1 MQLRDTHHMELRSL
15 GAWVLGVLLGLSSAT
30 QAESIRGQPL
40 LQRFSANDYGGNP
53 ANFGVL
59 SLPNGILLIAN
70 SRGVLVYDGQRW
82 ELIELPGLNPARALF
97 LGDDGVIYLGSYDL
111 IGRLLID
118 ETGLYHFE
126 DLRPEFGLSPESAT
140 FGTIWDI
147 SGSSKGILFRSDSTL
162 FYLGYDGAREVW
174 PADEGLRRMFVIRDQ
189 FYSRVHGQGYS
200 RIEAGKPQL
209 EPGGSFFA
217 ERPLSAAVPWKNAA
231 LLIADEGFF
240 LSDADGI
247 RRIDRADHAALQRYS
262 PNAALKLRDGSLMLG
277 AATGELLHFDSNLQV
292 LGVHPIG
299 PYSVLSLEDDR
310 EGGLWVSTEGDLVRL
325 RAPSPWSAFSAQ
337 NGLIGSPSATAY
349 HLGRLWVAT
358 SVGVFAS
365 RRDDVLLKFSLEVPT
380 TLEASALLADAK
392 GLLVGDREGVLFR
405 SAADGKVSRV
415 LESDAMYAFKRSKFH
430 PSLLFG
436 FAEQEIILMQETSTG
451 WREWTRWELGAVST
465 SDLIETN
472 ESTVL
477 IDNYR
482 GDLQHWRYDPQNGQ
496 VIERGSIGAEQGLQ
510 ADRDFGALLQPLG
523 RQLFVICGMRVYKLQ
538 DGRATPYDGE
548 PFSLYSRPYEMGL
561 AETELGDFAFTPNTL
576 FRRFPGTED
585 WQPMQLGSGSA
596 RGISSMRVDA
606 DGILR
611 AINWSGVLQY
621 DGSISEPVMAPLRVT
636 LVGVEWRDAE
646 GGNRRLPLR
655 SGQALALAGAD
666 ALSFDYIMPTMD
678 PGVEMR
684 FRIDGYLNNWSDWTS
699 PTRPGLTLRNPGPGS
714 YSLRV
719 EGRTRLGRIGE
730 PLVFEFTILP
740 AWWQTTSARIL
751 MVFSVVLVLLG
762 FAHLFVRFR
771 YRQYLM
777 ANKRLEQRIAERT
790 AELEQANTML
800 AELATE
806 DSLTGVANRRA
817 LEQALNR
824 EWDRCAELG
833 QPLAVIMV
841 DVDFFKQFNDRHGH
855 LEGDKELIRV
865 AQELAGRVRPVREL
879 LARFGG
885 EEFAIVLPN
894 TMLNEA
900 LTRAESIR
908 AAFDRDSSP
917 TTVSVGVSA
926 EVPTPSRSPLQLLR
940 DADDALYAAK
950 RGGRNRVMPAAA

>member
-1 MQLRDTHHMELRSL
+1 MELRSL
-15 GAWVLGVLLGLSSAT
+15 GAWVLGLLLSLSTAASA
-30 QAESIRGQPL
+30 EPIRGQPL
-40 LQRFSANDYGGNP
+40 LQRFTANDYGGNP

-82 ELIELPGLNPARALF
+82 DLIELPGLSPARALF

-118 ETGLYHFE
+118 ETGQYRFE
-126 DLRPEFGLSPESAT
+126 DLRPEFGLPPDSVA
-140 FGTIWDI
+140 FGAVWDV
-147 SGSSKGILFRSDSTL
+147 SGNSEGIIFRSDSKL
-162 FYLGYDGAREVW
+162 FYLGYDGTRETW
-174 PADEGLRRMFVIRDQ
+174 PADEGMRRMFVVRDR
-189 FYSRVHGQGYS
+189 FYSRVHGQGYA
-200 RIEAGKPQL
+200 RIEGGKPLL

-217 ERPLSAAVPWKNAA
+217 QRPLSSAVSWKNAT

-240 LSDADGI
+240 SSDADGI
-247 RRIDRADHAALQRYS
+247 RRVEGADHAALERYS
-262 PNAALKLRDGSLMLG
+262 PNAALRLRDGSLMV
-277 AATGELLHFDSNLQV
+277 ASATGELLHFDSDLHL

-325 RAPSPWSAFSAQ
+325 RAPSPWSAFGAQ

-349 HLGRLWVAT
+349 HLDRLWVAT

-365 RRDDVLLKFSLEVPT
+365 RRDDVLLKFSLEIPT
-380 TLEASALLADAK
+380 SLEASALMADSK
-392 GLLVGDREGVLFR
+392 GLLAGDREGVLFR
-405 SAADGKVSRV
+405 SAADGKVSRL
-415 LESDAMYAFKRSKFH
+415 LESDAMYAFKRSKHH

-436 FAEQEIILMQETSTG
+436 FAEQEIILMQETPQA
-451 WREWTRWELGAVST
+451 WREWKRWDLGAVST
-465 SDLIETN
+465 TDLIEVDDH
-472 ESTVL
+472 TVL

-482 GDLQHWRYDPQNGQ
+482 GDLQRWRYDPQTGE
-496 VIERGSIGAEQGLQ
+496 VVERGSIGAEQGLV

-523 RQLFVICGMRVYKLQ
+523 RQLFVVCGVRVYRLQ
-538 DGRATPYDGE
+538 DGRATAYEGE
-548 PFSLYSRPYEMGL
+548 PFSLSKRPYEMGL

-576 FRRFPGTED
+576 FRRLPGTED

-596 RGISSMRVDA
+596 RGISSMQVDA

-611 AINWSGVLQY
+611 AINWGGVLQY
-621 DGSISEPVMAPLRVT
+621 DGNISEPAVAPLRVA
-636 LVGVEWRDAE
+636 LAGVELRAAE
-646 GGNRRLPLR
+646 GESRRLPLR
-655 SGQALALAGAD
+655 SGQSLNLDGTD

-684 FRIDGYLNNWSDWTS
+684 FRIDGYLNNWSEWVS

-714 YSLRV
+714 YTLRV
-719 EGRTRLGRIGE
+719 EGRTRLGRVGE
-730 PLVFEFTILP
+730 PLVFQFDILP
-740 AWWQTTSARIL
+740 AWWQTPSARIGT
-751 MVFSVVLVLLG
+751 VFLVVLLLLAL
-762 FAHLFVRFR
+762 AHLFVRFR
-771 YRQYLM
+771 YRQYLA
-777 ANKRLEQRIAERT
+777 ANRRLEQRIAERT
-790 AELEQANTML
+790 AELEQANTKL

-824 EWDRCAELG
+824 EWDRCAELR
-833 QPLAVIMV
+833 QPMAVIMV

-855 LEGDKELIRV
+855 LEGDKELVRV
-865 AQELAGRVRPVREL
+865 AHELAGRVRPVREL

-885 EEFAIVLPN
+885 EEFAVVLPN
-894 TMLNEA
+894 TGLEEA
-900 LTRAESIR
+900 LARAESIR

-926 EVPTPSRSPLQLLR
+926 EVPTASRSALQLLR

-950 RGGRNRVMPAAA
+950 RAGRNRVMPVAA